1 MDDSPVRCGP
11 TGRGRDRARV
21 RAIDSEAGPGVG
33 LNGPGSLLRART
45 SPRQE
50 RDHRLGTLEIVLQ
63 RLLPSVVLRGRRRR
77 QTRARWNAGVD
88 ALHCLRCLHPVI
100 RHLEHHILVLLALC
114 TGCPTQAL
122 CGKIAVF
129 FGRKECRT
137 HDIPCATISRTC
149 DENED
154 NGPDARVPKSVIYL
168 KVDAEIPDA
177 HSRKPLAE
185 QI

>member
-1 MDDSPVRCGP
+1 MTSYAPHVPGPSIWRKRSSSHLAFSTIAPPCLRSALDGSPVRCGRP
-11 TGRGRDRARV
+11 AAVVIERVSAQSTASWARSWIERAWL
-21 RAIDSEAGPGVG
+21 A
-33 LNGPGSLLRART
+33 LART
-45 SPRQE
+45 YFAPARRRSSTR
-50 RDHRLGTLEIVLQ
+50 TLEIVLQ

-129 FGRKECRT
+129 FG
-137 HDIPCATISRTC
+137 
-149 DENED
+149 
-154 NGPDARVPKSVIYL
+154 
-168 KVDAEIPDA
+168 
-177 HSRKPLAE
+177 
-185 QI
+185 